1 LHFQHVC
8 CYVVDLFGFLL
19 FVVGCFDDDLLYK
32 RRRCR
37 CIVYFLFLFVVIV
50 VAVVVADDEE
60 DSEREMKYLSFSDFV
75 MDGVDGVLV

>member
-1 LHFQHVC
+1 
-8 CYVVDLFGFLL
+8 L
-19 FVVGCFDDDLLYK
+19 FVV
-32 RRRCR
+32 
-37 CIVYFLFLFVVIV
+37 VV